1 LTATLT
7 VPAARTVGGSWR
19 GALRT
24 WLRDGGRHPSPNAG
38 RCEAAMAGA
47 LGVQLGGRNTYAGRV
62 EDRPVLGDGRTVKPD
77 DIRAATRISAAVGVG
92 ALVLTAGLWTFRDLG
107 VHYQLRYDAFKL
119 RNDWAEVLRPDER
132 EDWPRD
138 PAVLALTRRIR
149 DEAIAVRTA
158 SPSFIPRWGDR
169 WWIE

>member
-1 LTATLT
+1 MLEARTEQQLGRESSEVLAGLLRSDIAVSLTDDRSAVVWGADVLLLHGLEGAWRLLAAI
-7 VPAARTVGGSWR
+7 PAARTVGGSWR

-47 LGVQLGGRNTYAGRV
+47 LGVRLGGRNVYAGRV

-92 ALVLTAGLWTFRDLG
+92 ALLLTAGHALARPARKALWARL
-107 VHYQLRYDAFKL
+107 
-119 RNDWAEVLRPDER
+119 
-132 EDWPRD
+132 
-138 PAVLALTRRIR
+138 
-149 DEAIAVRTA
+149 VR
-158 SPSFIPRWGDR
+158 
-169 WWIE
+169 